1 MWSRS
6 LRVGVLAV
14 VLVVSGCSSDAS
26 QESVGK
32 GETESRS
39 AEIERGND
47 FQTSVLSCLTERG
60 WPVKQTDDGG
70 GITYDGVDPGPE
82 VGERYNQDLDAC
94 TREAGPPPT
103 YQPLSDAEIRAY
115 FALTLEVAACLEAE
129 VIVVP
134 EPPSEDVFVEAHRA
148 AAAGTNVETW
158 SPHAAVPPA
167 QSPSMLEKCPE
178 PTIEDLAG

>member
-6 LRVGVLAV
+6 LRVGALAV

-26 QESVGK
+26 EESVGT
-32 GETESRS
+32 GETEPRS
-39 AEIERGND
+39 AEIERAND
-47 FQTSVLSCLTERG
+47 FQTSVMSCLTERG
-60 WPVKQTDDGG
+60 WPVKLTDDGG

-94 TREAGPPPT
+94 TLEAGPLPT

-115 FALTLEVAACLEAE
+115 FALNLEVAACLEAE
-129 VIVVP
+129 GITVP

-148 AAAGTNVETW
+148 AAVGTNVETW
-158 SPHAAVPPA
+158 NPHAAVPPD
-167 QSPSMLEKCPE
+167 QGPRMLEKCPE
-178 PTIEDLAG
+178 PTLEDLVG